1 MSIRASHN
9 GALGNRLLDAMPELA
24 RERLRPALEFV
35 ALDSNQTIHE
45 PGETAEHVFF
55 PLQGLISMV
64 AMMEDG
70 TSVEI
75 GMIGKE
81 GMFPV
86 SAILGDDRPSQR
98 AMVQLPGNGLRMPS
112 RLLQQEALTDA
123 ALQLLLLRYV
133 QLTLSTAAQTA
144 ACNRLHV
151 LEERCARWLLSAH
164 DRAESNIFPMTH
176 DFLSMMLGV
185 RRPGVTI
192 AVQSFRD
199 SGMISYN
206 HGTMSILDRNGLEAA
221 SCECY
226 RIIQDESKR
235 LVGSPLAMVAAL

>member
-1 MSIRASHN
+1 
-9 GALGNRLLDAMPELA
+9 
-24 RERLRPALEFV
+24 
-35 ALDSNQTIHE
+35 
-45 PGETAEHVFF
+45 
-55 PLQGLISMV
+55 
-64 AMMEDG
+64 
-70 TSVEI
+70 
-75 GMIGKE
+75 
-81 GMFPV
+81 
-86 SAILGDDRPSQR
+86 
-98 AMVQLPGNGLRMPS
+98 
-112 RLLQQEALTDA
+112 
-123 ALQLLLLRYV
+123 
-133 QLTLSTAAQTA
+133 
-144 ACNRLHV
+144 
-151 LEERCARWLLSAH
+151 
-164 DRAESNIFPMTH
+164 MTH